1 MRKFVFIAIMV
12 SVTLT
17 SCLSFFPDRYEKS
30 LVYNGFRA
38 NTNTMIGTKV
48 NIKGYYSLVDSNIS
62 ASEGKYLVTYNGRIS
77 TLAGYNPFILYEDGT
92 YGNIL
97 FNAVGKDFSANEY
110 YKKVDMELDKE
121 CKPLNN
127 IYLMRSGY
135 YKVNED
141 TICVTTYIYYMLR
154 TKLVLLRYKIIDR
167 NHLLLL
173 DETYISGNEN
183 DTCVRN
189 RIFEFIPAKTL
200 PSPSLFPIKKKRWA
214 WASKKD
220 WKRFRHSTARTSKNK

>member
-1 MRKFVFIAIMV
+1 MISM
-12 SVTLT
+12 TLT
-17 SCLSFFPDRYEKS
+17 SCLSFFPNHYEKS
-30 LVYNGFRA
+30 FVYNGFRA
-38 NTNTMIGTKV
+38 NTNTMIDTKV
-48 NIKGYYSLVDSNIS
+48 NIKGYYSLVKDSNIS
-62 ASEGKYLVTYNGRIS
+62 ASEGNYSVTDTGSIS

-97 FNAVGKDFSANEY
+97 FNAVEKDFSANEY

-121 CKPLNN
+121 CTPLNN
-127 IYLMRSGY
+127 IYRMRSGY

-141 TICVTTYIYYMLR
+141 TIYVTTYIYYLLR
-154 TKLVLLRYKIIDR
+154 TELVLLRYKIIDR

-173 DETYISGNEN
+173 DETYISGNKNEN

-200 PSPSLFPIKKKRWA
+200 PFPSLFPIKKKKWA
-214 WASKKD
+214 WANKED
-220 WKRFRHSTARTSKNK
+220 WKQFKHSITRRSKNK

>member
-1 MRKFVFIAIMV
+1 MAKASSWIDNFYIMRKFILATIMV
-12 SVTLT
+12 AVTLT
-17 SCLSFFPDRYEKS
+17 SCLSFFPNRYEKS

-48 NIKGYYSLVDSNIS
+48 NIKGYYYLVKDSNIS
-62 ASEGKYLVTYNGRIS
+62 TSEGNYSVADNGRIS

-127 IYLMRSGY
+127 IIL
-135 YKVNED
+135 
-141 TICVTTYIYYMLR
+141 
-154 TKLVLLRYKIIDR
+154 
-167 NHLLLL
+167 
-173 DETYISGNEN
+173 
-183 DTCVRN
+183 
-189 RIFEFIPAKTL
+189 
-200 PSPSLFPIKKKRWA
+200 
-214 WASKKD
+214 
-220 WKRFRHSTARTSKNK
+220 

>member
-1 MRKFVFIAIMV
+1 MAKASSWIDNFYIMRKFILATIMV
-12 SVTLT
+12 TVTLT
-17 SCLSFFPDRYEKS
+17 SCLSFFPNRYEKS

-48 NIKGYYSLVDSNIS
+48 NIKGYYYLVKDSNIS
-62 ASEGKYLVTYNGRIS
+62 TSEGNYSVADNGRIS

-127 IYLMRSGY
+127 IIL
-135 YKVNED
+135 
-141 TICVTTYIYYMLR
+141 
-154 TKLVLLRYKIIDR
+154 
-167 NHLLLL
+167 
-173 DETYISGNEN
+173 
-183 DTCVRN
+183 
-189 RIFEFIPAKTL
+189 
-200 PSPSLFPIKKKRWA
+200 
-214 WASKKD
+214 
-220 WKRFRHSTARTSKNK
+220 